1 MTYAK
6 GTKVPVAKSKAD
18 IEALLMK
25 HGATQYNAGWDSK
38 LGLSRVVFQLHDRMF
53 RFDVRLPSTAEFR
66 ITKGRSKRN
75 DADARAAA
83 DKEHMRLWRAR
94 LLIIKAKLELI
105 SEGESTVE
113 SEFLSDMMLADGS
126 TVRETILPKID
137 ASYES
142 GRMPKLE
149 LPGLPARGGTG

>member
-6 GTKVPVAKSKAD
+6 NTKVPVSKSKAD
-18 IEALLMK
+18 IEALLLK
-25 HGATQYNAGWDSK
+25 HGATQYNAGWDAN
-38 LGLSRVVFQLHDRMF
+38 LGLSRVVFQLHGRMF
-53 RFDVRLPSTAEFR
+53 RFDVRLPSADEFR
-66 ITKGRSKRN
+66 QAGRRRRN
-75 DADARAAA
+75 DADARSAA

-126 TVRETILPKID
+126 TVRETIIPRID
-137 ASYES
+137 ESYEQ
-142 GRMPKLE
+142 GLMPKLD
-149 LPGLPARGGTG
+149 LVGGLLPAHTED